1 MSSRLRM
8 NRITSLFSFFT
19 GATNTEHKNFE
30 PEVRKGRHMIIYK
43 ETTLTILVTRL
54 GVDMLYCDY
63 LACMGFVCAT
73 YFQIYRK

>member
-43 ETTLTILVTRL
+43 ETYLTVLVTRL

-63 LACMGFVCAT
+63 LPRRHGLEFHPRGT
-73 YFQIYRK
+73 QFI